1 MKSDEKIFAVAI
13 APYFFLMLVLTAV
26 PVVFLIYISF
36 TGLKLTNIEGTF
48 SLIGLDNFIQ
58 LLSDQRFLHSMWV
71 TVKFI
76 TIQVAIQLV
85 LGLFIAL
92 LINNIK
98 RGATII
104 KSLFVVP
111 LVVPPVLVGLIFRV
125 LCTPQLGG
133 FGWVSDI
140 LGLPA
145 IDWLSHPS
153 AAFWAVIMA
162 AVWVWTPYVILM
174 YSAALESLPKEPFEA
189 AKIDGASTFQTL
201 YYVTL
206 PLLKPVTYIVLFF
219 RILEAMAIFPI
230 IYTMTSGGPA
240 QATEPT
246 NYLVFQNAFHY
257 YKIGYAAAMM
267 LVFFGLLIIFNLF
280 FVRGIIKKL

>member
-36 TGLKLTNIEGTF
+36 TGLKLTDIEGTF
-48 SLIGLDNFIQ
+48 ALIGLDNFIQ
-58 LLSDQRFLHSMWV
+58 LLSDQRYLHSMWV

-98 RGATII
+98 RGAALI
-104 KSLFVVP
+104 KSLFVIP

-133 FGWVSDI
+133 FGWVADI
-140 LGLPA
+140 VGLPRSIGLA
-145 IDWLSHPS
+145 IR
-153 AAFWAVIMA
+153 VR
-162 AVWVWTPYVILM
+162 
-174 YSAALESLPKEPFEA
+174 PF
-189 AKIDGASTFQTL
+189 
-201 YYVTL
+201 
-206 PLLKPVTYIVLFF
+206 
-219 RILEAMAIFPI
+219 
-230 IYTMTSGGPA
+230 GP
-240 QATEPT
+240 
-246 NYLVFQNAFHY
+246 
-257 YKIGYAAAMM
+257 
-267 LVFFGLLIIFNLF
+267 
-280 FVRGIIKKL
+280 

>member
-1 MKSDEKIFAVAI
+1 MKSDEKIYAAAI
-13 APYFFLMLVLTAV
+13 APYFFIMLILTAV
-26 PVVFLIYISF
+26 PVVFLVYISF

-76 TIQVAIQLV
+76 VIQVSIQLV

-98 RGATII
+98 RGATLI
-104 KSLFVVP
+104 KSLFVIP

-140 LGLPA
+140 LGLPS

-174 YSAALESLPKEPFEA
+174 YTAALESLPKEPFEA
-189 AKIDGASTFQTL
+189 ARIDGASPFQTL

-206 PLLKPVTYIVLFF
+206 PLLKPVTYIVIFF

-267 LVFFGLLIIFNLF
+267 LVFFGLLVIFNLF